1 VQKILQD
8 TFAYTSTLF
17 GMKLGGI
24 EVILMQSGAERK
36 YVVRYGSRT
45 IVDRNIKAVYEIDEF
60 FFRKAPEE
68 VTFGLRNR
76 IPAHV
81 GNLILML
88 LRNETFHVG
97 IKNTEAIHI
106 SFLRMAAHQ
115 LH

>member
-1 VQKILQD
+1 
-8 TFAYTSTLF
+8 
-17 GMKLGGI
+17 MKLGGI
-24 EVILMQSGAERK
+24 EVILMHSGAERK

-68 VTFGLRNR
+68 VAVGLRNR

-97 IKNTEAIHI
+97 IKIPRQSTSPSSEWRHINCMPRQIPNTG
-106 SFLRMAAHQ
+106 
-115 LH
+115 